1 MFKKILTTISVAAIL
16 TTSAI
21 AASGPRC
28 TIYTFLDQGKYYMK
42 NIKKTEIY
50 AALTGDF
57 GDRNL
62 SNINKAIRMQTT
74 IKGGIRGGATQRIM
88 DDLAL
93 SSMTLNLKDKNG
105 QTFTINLQDATLNAY
120 KYYYVH
126 LYRMLETKDKNYRQQ
141 FAAAAIDIADFML
154 VVSTYPGMRSFYID
168 FAKTLLN
175 KEVLLNE
182 NVPLS
187 YISYAFLVFLGEA
200 KDMQKLVKDPKFF
213 GWEFGSITTGLIRGY
228 IVAQRDR
235 KLRKYIPRSFLNFA
249 FYVIT
254 GNYRKAD
261 KIILG
266 EIQKGG
272 GFTDIIKYCSL
283 QQLKYKNTTK
293 FNNKKE

>member
-1 MFKKILTTISVAAIL
+1 MFKKILTTISAAMVL
-16 TTSAI
+16 ATSAI
-21 AASGPRC
+21 AAGAASGPRC
-28 TIYTFLDQGKYYMK
+28 TIYTFLDQGEYYMK
-42 NIKKTEIY
+42 NIKKTETH

-57 GDRNL
+57 GDKNL
-62 SNINKAIRMQTT
+62 SNVNKAIRMQAM
-74 IKGGIRGGATQRIM
+74 IDGGIRGGATQRIM
-88 DDLAL
+88 NDLAL
-93 SSMTLNLKDKNG
+93 SNMSLSLKDRNG

-154 VVSTYPGMRSFYID
+154 FVSTFPKIRNLYID
-168 FAKTLLN
+168 FAKTFLN
-175 KEVLLNE
+175 KNIPLNYT
-182 NVPLS
+182 P
-187 YISYAFLVFLGEA
+187 YAFLIFLGEA
-200 KDMQKLVKDPKFF
+200 KDMQKLVKNQKFF
-213 GWEFGSITTGLIRGY
+213 EYEFGSITTGLVRGY

-235 KLRKYIPRSFLNFA
+235 ELRKYIPRSFLDFA

-261 KIILG
+261 KIVLK

-272 GFTDIIKYCSL
+272 GFTSAIKYCSL

-293 FNNKKE
+293 SNNKKDIK